1 MAFVKANGIE
11 IEVEDFGDKSNPAVL
26 LIMGLSA
33 QLTLWPTAF
42 VDALVARGFR
52 VIRFDN
58 RDIGLSQ
65 KMHEARALSPF
76 LFIAAARL
84 FGAQRLA
91 PYTLHDMAADAVG
104 VLDALGVE
112 SAHVVGA
119 SMGGMIGQIVA
130 AAYPGRVRS
139 FTAIMSSTN
148 NPALPKAEAS
158 VLKALFAK
166 RPPAKSR
173 DELIDRSVEAWN
185 IIGTRDGGNDPVEFR
200 KRIAA
205 NVDRCTY
212 PAGVRRQVAAIV
224 ATGDLRRWTRA
235 IAAPT
240 LVIHGSADPLAP
252 NAGGRDIAANVEDA
266 KLEIIDGMGHDLPP
280 KHLPKI
286 TELVADH
293 LKSAEEKARDSRAA

>member
-1 MAFVKANGIE
+1 MALVKANGIE
-11 IEVEDFGDKSNPAVL
+11 IEVEEFGKKSDPAVL

-33 QLTLWPTAF
+33 QLTLWPMAF
-42 VDALVARGFR
+42 IDALVERGFR

-76 LFIAAARL
+76 FFIAAARL

-91 PYTLHDMAADAVG
+91 PYTLHDMAADSVG
-104 VLDALGVE
+104 VLDALGVD

-119 SMGGMIGQIVA
+119 SMGGMIGQLLTA
-130 AAYPGRVRS
+130 SYPKRVRS

-148 NPALPKAEAS
+148 NPALPKTDPA

-173 DELIDRSVEAWN
+173 DEIIDRSVEAWGV
-185 IIGTRDGGNDPVEFR
+185 IGTKDGGNDPAAFR
-200 KRIAA
+200 QRIAA
-205 NVDRCTY
+205 AVDRCTY

-224 ATGDLRRWTRA
+224 ATGDLRRYTRT
-235 IAAPT
+235 ISTPT
-240 LVIHGSADPLAP
+240 LVIHGSVDKLAP
-252 NAGGRDIAANVEDA
+252 NAGGRDIAASIEGA

-280 KHLPKI
+280 KHLPQI
-286 TELVADH
+286 TELIADH
-293 LKSAEEKARDSRAA
+293 LKSAEEKARKSRAA

>member
-1 MAFVKANGIE
+1 MPLVKANGVE
-11 IEVEDFGDKSNPAVL
+11 IEVEEFGNKSDPAVL

-33 QLTLWPTAF
+33 QLTLWPMAF
-42 VDALVARGFR
+42 IDDLVAKGFR

-76 LFIAAARL
+76 FFIAAARL

-91 PYTLHDMAADAVG
+91 PYTLHDMAADAAG
-104 VLDALGVE
+104 VLDALDVK
-112 SAHVVGA
+112 SAHVIGA
-119 SMGGMIGQIVA
+119 SMGGMIGQLLA
-130 AAYPGRVRS
+130 ASYPDRVRS

-148 NPALPKAEAS
+148 NPSLPKADPA

-173 DELIDRSVEAWN
+173 DEIIDRSVEAWGL
-185 IIGTRDGGNDPVEFR
+185 IGTKDGGNDPAAFR
-200 KRIAA
+200 QRVAA
-205 NVDRCTY
+205 AVDRCTY
-212 PAGVRRQVAAIV
+212 PAGVRRQLAAIV

-240 LVIHGSADPLAP
+240 LVIHGAADPLAP
-252 NAGGRDIAANVEDA
+252 SAGGRDIAASVEGA

-293 LKSAEEKARDSRAA
+293 LKSAEEKARKSRAA